1 MKAGAPSATALLV
14 AASVVRRGAAHGLP
28 PIAIAITGRALAAA
42 RGSGIATLA
51 RHRPGRSL
59 LAIVERLVL
68 PGLAA
73 HHCARKA
80 WLWSRLRRPEVA
92 NGPLVWV
99 GVGFDGL
106 GRALHTQTPGAAVI
120 ETDHPSTLQQRR
132 AVLGDDAGAMHAL
145 ALPDGIDALAAL
157 CAARPVTLVC
167 EGLLM
172 YLPARDVL
180 RMLGRLAALPW
191 PPRLVFSALD
201 TVRAGGRGF
210 RRPATFVRRWLDRHG
225 EPFRWRARPARVQ
238 RCLHAAGYMVTA
250 SWDGRDF
257 GEYVLE
263 AEPVA
268 GRKLPPEPG
277 RADARTAVPA
287 RTR

>member
-1 MKAGAPSATALLV
+1 MKAGTPSATALLV

-28 PIAIAITGRALAAA
+28 PIAIGIAERALAAS
-42 RGSGIATLA
+42 RGACIATLA
-51 RHRPGRSL
+51 RHRPGRWL
-59 LAIVERLVL
+59 LAILERLVI

-92 NGPLVWV
+92 GGSLVWV
-99 GVGFDGL
+99 GIGFDGL
-106 GRALHTQTPGAAVI
+106 GRALRAQTPGAVVV
-120 ETDHPSTLQQRR
+120 ETDHPSTLHQRR
-132 AVLGDDAGAMHAL
+132 AVLGDDAGAMQAL
-145 ALPDGIDALAAL
+145 TLPDGIDALAAL

-180 RMLGRLAALPW
+180 QMLRRLAALPS

-210 RRPATFVRRWLDRHG
+210 RRPATPVRRWLDRHG
-225 EPFRWRARPARVQ
+225 EPFRWRAPPGRVR
-238 RCLHAAGYMVTA
+238 RCLDAAGYAVTA
-250 SWDGRDF
+250 CWDGGDF
-257 GEYVLE
+257 GEYAVE
-263 AEPVA
+263 AEAVA
-268 GRKLPPEPG
+268 GPDPPAENT
-277 RADARTAVPA
+277 RAHP
-287 RTR
+287 